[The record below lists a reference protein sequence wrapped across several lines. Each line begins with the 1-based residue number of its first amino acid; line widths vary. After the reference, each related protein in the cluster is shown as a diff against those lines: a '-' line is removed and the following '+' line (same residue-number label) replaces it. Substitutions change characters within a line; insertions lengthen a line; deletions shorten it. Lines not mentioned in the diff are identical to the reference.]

1 MTLAEIGALVVA
13 EAIGTGLASEVR
25 VDPGRPDAPIVVRLE
40 RVVDG
45 GTSCR
50 LGALRHLCVV
60 HGHDMARVPDAT
72 DCEDCG
78 VRVLRRRADIFEG
91 GLRAL
96 RSVLLEEHFAVGGA
110 GSPRHHRRDQCKTCL
125 ALRGVED
132 DLYKHGNQVRRPDRP
147 AWEPR

>member
-25 VDPGRPDAPIVVRLE
+25 VDPGQPDAPIVVRLE

-45 GTSCR
+45 V
-50 LGALRHLCVV
+50 ALHAST
-60 HGHDMARVPDAT
+60 MRVPDAT

-96 RSVLLEEHFAVGGA
+96 RAVLLEEHFAVGGA
-110 GSPRHHRRDQCKTCL
+110 GSPRHHHRDQCKTCL